1 MTADA
6 PLATLVEWRALD
18 AAGRDAAR
26 RLEIDAAQIEFAGAM
41 ARSIA
46 ACEAGDPTQVAGLA
60 IRAGEEI
67 VGWVLLKRDGA
78 APDWAND
85 GAAVVSGL
93 RIDLR
98 HQGQGIGT
106 TALAALPRW
115 IACHWPTTT
124 RLALRVDDGNE
135 AGIRA
140 YEKAGWIEVGERRMG
155 RVGIERTLALALSP
169 ASHPDHDITAD
180 RLVPHE

>member
-1 MTADA
+1 MSAGA
-6 PLATLVEWRALD
+6 PLVTLVEWQALD
-18 AAGRDAAR
+18 AAGRDAASQ
-26 RLEIDAAQIEFAGAM
+26 LQIDAAQIEFAGTM

-46 ACEAGDPTQVAGLA
+46 ACEAGDPAQVAGLV
-60 IRAGEEI
+60 IRAGGEI
-67 VGWVLLKRDGA
+67 VGWVLLKRDDA
-78 APDWAND
+78 APDWADD

-140 YEKAGWIEVGERRMG
+140 YEKAGWVEVGERRLG
-155 RVGIERTLALALSP
+155 RVGVERTMALALSP
-169 ASHPDHDITAD
+169 ASHLGPDVAAD
-180 RLVPHE
+180 RPVRHE